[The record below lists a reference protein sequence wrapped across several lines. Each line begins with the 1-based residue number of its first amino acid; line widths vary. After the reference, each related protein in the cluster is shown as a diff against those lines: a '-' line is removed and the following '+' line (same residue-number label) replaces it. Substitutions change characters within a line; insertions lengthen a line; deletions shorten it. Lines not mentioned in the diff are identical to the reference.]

1 MALLLTVWT
10 SHILL
15 LLVQGKQIKVNRCSW
30 TDSNRGEEVKQE
42 GLTQQVLP
50 VIDPELKSDTF
61 KIKTYSESK
70 LGKEGQHASTPESIP
85 HPEMD
90 GSSSKSPQSATV
102 AEIEVPKPKG
112 SITCDDK
119 SKDND
124 FPYARPVVC
133 KMSGDV
139 RIAPG
144 SSSVILSMPLYQSAE
159 GRRVRP
165 YARHDDSLPP
175 LVREVAIK
183 TVANGS
189 DAPECSVGHGDIPA
203 VVFSVGGYTR
213 NFFHDMSDVLIPLYL
228 TAFQFKGR
236 VQFFVTDY
244 KQWWLKKY
252 KPILRRLSR
261 YDIVDFDSNN
271 DVHCF
276 HHVILGLVRDR
287 DLILRRHPT
296 RNPKG
301 YSMVGF
307 TRFLRHAY
315 GLRRNRPFVLGENPG
330 KKPRMLII
338 SRRGTRRLLN
348 LHRVEA
354 MATALGFDV
363 TVSEAGGNSVKRFAE
378 TVNSCDVLVAV
389 HGGGLTNQMFL
400 PAKAV
405 VVQIVPW
412 GGMEWMATNFYGEP
426 ARGMGLRYLEY
437 HVAGEESSLA
447 RRYPRDHAV
456 FRDPMAIHAQG
467 WKALAEVVM
476 TQDVRLDL
484 DRFTPTL
491 LRALDLLQD

>member
-1 MALLLTVWT
+1 
-10 SHILL
+10 
-15 LLVQGKQIKVNRCSW
+15 
-30 TDSNRGEEVKQE
+30 
-42 GLTQQVLP
+42 
-50 VIDPELKSDTF
+50 
-61 KIKTYSESK
+61 
-70 LGKEGQHASTPESIP
+70 
-85 HPEMD
+85 MD
-90 GSSSKSPQSATV
+90 GSSSKSPESV
-102 AEIEVPKPKG
+102 SEIEVPKPK
-112 SITCDDK
+112 SNIICDDK
-119 SKDND
+119 SKDKG
-124 FPYARPVVC
+124 FPYARPVIC

-144 SSSVILSMPLYQSAE
+144 SSSVILTMPLYQSTE

-189 DAPECSVGHGDIPA
+189 DAPECSVRHGDIPA
-203 VVFSVGGYTR
+203 VVFSVGGSTG

-228 TAFQFKGR
+228 TSVQFNGR
-236 VQFFVTDY
+236 VKYFVTDY

-261 YDIVDFDSNN
+261 YDLVDFDSNN

-301 YSMVGF
+301 HSMVGF
-307 TRFLRHAY
+307 TRFLRHTY
-315 GLRRNRPFVLGENPG
+315 GLRRDRPFVLGENPG

-348 LHRVEA
+348 LHEVEA
-354 MATALGFDV
+354 MATALGFEV
-363 TVSEAGGNSVKRFAE
+363 TVSEAGGNTVKRFAA
-378 TVNSCDVLVAV
+378 TVNSCDVRVAV
-389 HGGGLTNQMFL
+389 HGAGLTNQMFL
-400 PAKAV
+400 PARAV

-412 GGMEWMATNFYGEP
+412 GRMEWMATNFYGEP
-426 ARGMGLRYLEY
+426 ARGMGLRYQDY

-447 RRYPRDHAV
+447 RWYPRDHAV

-484 DRFTPTL
+484 DRFRPIL